1 MSQIICG
8 HFTPDGELI
17 YLPIGFI
24 PDDLTIEEHGG
35 GSGAIVIVRW
45 NKRMEDDEASGSQEG
60 FTISEGTSALL
71 ADDGGIAAYD
81 SGSELPTITEWSAG
95 ATVVARSATAH
106 GTYIQATTSG
116 TDAEGRE
123 VDRSAIFEVVENTTT
138 GATEPDWPTVV
149 GEQCLDNHASPVRYE
164 KVNVALHRGGY
175 KGVRIAAALMTDGQ
189 EMYFEAISADQSL
202 DLGDVDGWTGGIQGA

>member
-1 MSQIICG
+1 MNQIIVG

-17 YLPIGFI
+17 YLPIGFV
-24 PDDLTIEEHGG
+24 PDLFRLWEW
-35 GSGAIVIVRW
+35 GAADAAMKIYHWFER
-45 NKRMEDDEASGSQEG
+45 NEDDEASGSQEG
-60 FTISEGTSALL
+60 MSIAEGVTAHL
-71 ADDGGIAAYD
+71 ADDGGIVAYD